1 MTANDLVFS
10 PHGSEETGFSRQS
23 LEVDLRGPFCRAV
36 TLIVSDIVVVA
47 FIDAYLGG
55 RSPYGRLPETAPSFV
70 EATPRPEAPPAETGT
85 GPSPR
90 VGAVHRH
97 RRSARLHGGPR
108 AHGVRRNLHRAPST
122 VLATLAPRHL
132 ERHWRCPRV
141 RCDPRIPHV
150 SQGTVHGIPIGSDL
164 GEGDG
169 SKPLRG
175 SGPRGKPGSVC
186 RNSTEP
192 TAACRNASTESGP
205 MTGSSPVGQIMSVRR
220 ASPGLLPESL
230 CPGS

>member
-55 RSPYGRLPETAPSFV
+55 WSPYGRLPETAPSFV
-70 EATPRPEAPPAETGT
+70 EATPRSEAQPAETGT
-85 GPSPR
+85 SPSPR

-97 RRSARLHGGPR
+97 RRAARFHGGPR

-132 ERHWRCPRV
+132 ERHWRCPGV
-141 RCDPRIPHV
+141 RGDPRIPHV

-164 GEGDG
+164 GKGDG

-175 SGPRGKPGSVC
+175 SGHRGKPGSVC
-186 RNSTEP
+186 RNGTEP
-192 TAACRNASTESGP
+192 TAASRNASAESGP
-205 MTGSSPVGQIMSVRR
+205 MTGVVVGRQDHVCLPRKPRPSS
-220 ASPGLLPESL
+220 
-230 CPGS
+230 

>member
-1 MTANDLVFS
+1 MRRYDRKWLGLFAASSRRNRIFS
-10 PHGSEETGFSRQS
+10 SELGSH
-23 LEVDLRGPFCRAV
+23 VRGPFCQGV

-47 FIDAYLGG
+47 FIEAQLGG

-122 VLATLAPRHL
+122 VLATLAPRHP
-132 ERHWRCPRV
+132 EGHWRGPRG

-150 SQGTVHGIPIGSDL
+150 SPGPVHGIPIGGDL
-164 GEGDG
+164 REGG
-169 SKPLRG
+169 RVKPLRG
-175 SGPRGKPGSVC
+175 SGHRGQ
-186 RNSTEP
+186 
-192 TAACRNASTESGP
+192 
-205 MTGSSPVGQIMSVRR
+205 TG
-220 ASPGLLPESL
+220 
-230 CPGS
+230 

>member
-55 RSPYGRLPETAPSFV
+55 WSPYGRLPETAPSFV
-70 EATPRPEAPPAETGT
+70 EATPRSEAQPAETGT

-97 RRSARLHGGPR
+97 RRAARLHGGPR

-122 VLATLAPRHL
+122 VLATAAPRHL
-132 ERHWRCPRV
+132 ERHRRCPGV

-150 SQGTVHGIPIGSDL
+150 SEGTVHGIPVGSGL
-164 GEGDG
+164 GTGDG

-175 SGPRGKPGSVC
+175 SGDRGKPGRLSRNGTEPAAAS
-186 RNSTEP
+186 RNS
-192 TAACRNASTESGP
+192 SVGSGSVTRVVP
-205 MTGSSPVGQIMSVRR
+205 GQ
-220 ASPGLLPESL
+220 PGHGL
-230 CPGS
+230 

>member
-55 RSPYGRLPETAPSFV
+55 WSPYGRLPETAPSFV
-70 EATPRPEAPPAETGT
+70 EATPRSEAQPAETGT

-97 RRSARLHGGPR
+97 RRAARLHGRPR
-108 AHGVRRNLHRAPST
+108 AHGVRGNLHRAPST
-122 VLATLAPRHL
+122 VLATVAPRHL
-132 ERHWRCPRV
+132 ERHRRCPGV
-141 RCDPRIPHV
+141 RCDPRLPHV
-150 SQGTVHGIPIGSDL
+150 SQGTVHGIPVGSGL
-164 GEGDG
+164 GTGDG

-175 SGPRGKPGSVC
+175 SGDRGKPGSVC
-186 RNSTEP
+186 RNCTEP
-192 TAACRNASTESGP
+192 TAASRHRSVGSGSVTSVVP
-205 MTGSSPVGQIMSVRR
+205 GQ
-220 ASPGLLPESL
+220 PGHSL
-230 CPGS
+230 

>member
-23 LEVDLRGPFCRAV
+23 LEVDLRGPFCRAT

-70 EATPRPEAPPAETGT
+70 EATPRSEAQPAETGT

-97 RRSARLHGGPR
+97 RRAARLHGGPR
-108 AHGVRRNLHRAPST
+108 AHGVRRNLHRASST
-122 VLATLAPRHL
+122 VLATVAPRHL
-132 ERHWRCPRV
+132 ERHWRCPGV

-150 SQGTVHGIPIGSDL
+150 PQGTVHGIPVGSGL
-164 GEGDG
+164 GTGDG

-175 SGPRGKPGSVC
+175 LGDRGKPGSVC
-186 RNSTEP
+186 RNGTEP
-192 TAACRNASTESGP
+192 TAASRNSSVGSGSVTSVVP
-205 MTGSSPVGQIMSVRR
+205 GQ
-220 ASPGLLPESL
+220 PGHSL
-230 CPGS
+230 